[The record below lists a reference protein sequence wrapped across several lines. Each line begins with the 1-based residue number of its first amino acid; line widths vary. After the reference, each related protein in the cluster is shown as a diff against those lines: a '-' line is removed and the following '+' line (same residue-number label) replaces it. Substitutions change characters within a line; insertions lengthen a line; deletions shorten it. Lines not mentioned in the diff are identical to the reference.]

1 MWGRAGRPRLPG
13 MKPWLLA
20 AFVALNVS
28 TASAACQPGPAVLD
42 QAAGRLDEAL
52 QTLAHRTGCPVT
64 VDPELLR
71 GRQAPAVQGV
81 FTPPQALVATLRG
94 SGLEGRPGDQGL
106 TVDRRD
112 QDAVLGRAARLMDRL
127 EQAVAGRRLSQARAN
142 RWRSA
147 LHGVSRGVQHDA
159 RRQGFVSAAELASY
173 RRALGEVEQGL
184 DEQDLAAG
192 RAGR

>member
-94 SGLEGRPGDQGL
+94 SVPEMLQFAGSGRPVFTPSSEQ
-106 TVDRRD
+106 VRRPLNHD
-112 QDAVLGRAARLMDRL
+112 GERLAAAFAPHLSELRALLG
-127 EQAVAGRRLSQARAN
+127 E
-142 RWRSA
+142 
-147 LHGVSRGVQHDA
+147 
-159 RRQGFVSAAELASY
+159 AAEA
-173 RRALGEVEQGL
+173 
-184 DEQDLAAG
+184 
-192 RAGR
+192 